1 MVAGMYLDHNHRNI
15 GINIL
20 DRLLEVL
27 AYDHAGAGSNNPD
40 TLRMPEVDDLFK
52 KRREQFA
59 PAKDKVGLVHR
70 GCDNPQVVFFEQAGV
85 FE

>member
-1 MVAGMYLDHNHRNI
+1 MVSGMYLDRDHRNI
-15 GINIL
+15 SINIL
-20 DRLLEVL
+20 DCLLEVL
-27 AYDHAGAGSNNPD
+27 AYDHAGAGSDDSDPFW
-40 TLRMPEVDDLFK
+40 MPEVDDLFK